1 MIPVP
6 KWGAA
11 NSLLYWPSVGVSSDV
26 RRSRGLVLL
35 ALALFTL
42 LVSVSPLLH
51 HDLTCHLKT
60 PTHCTACLASPPAS
74 RIERAA
80 GPESWALRR
89 AERVEG
95 LSQEPVDLADV
106 IRTPGRSPP
115 A

>member
-1 MIPVP
+1 MV
-6 KWGAA
+6 
-11 NSLLYWPSVGVSSDV
+11 VSSDV
-26 RRSRGLVLL
+26 RRNRGLIFL

-51 HDLTCHLKT
+51 HDLACHLKT

-80 GPESWALRR
+80 GPECWTLRR

-95 LSQEPVDLADV
+95 LCQDAVDLADV
-106 IRTPGRSPP
+106 VRTPGRSPP

>member
-1 MIPVP
+1 
-6 KWGAA
+6 
-11 NSLLYWPSVGVSSDV
+11 VGVSSDV
-26 RRSRGLVLL
+26 RRDRGLILL

-51 HDLTCHLKT
+51 HDIACHLKT

-74 RIERAA
+74 RIERTA
-80 GPESWALRR
+80 GPEAWTLQQ
-89 AERVEG
+89 AERIET
-95 LSQEPVDLADV
+95 LRQDPVDLADV